1 MTVKWLSIA
10 LENIEEIAKYIT
22 LDNPKKAMSFVQ
34 EIREKTKVL
43 DNFPAIWRT
52 WRILWTRELIVHKN
66 YILTYRMKEGTIEI
80 LRIRHVARK
89 A

>member
-10 LENIEEIAKYIT
+10 LENIEEIAEYIGW
-22 LDNPKKAMSFVQ
+22 DSPDRAASFIR

-43 DNFPAIWRT
+43 ENFPNIWRSG
-52 WRILWTRELIVHKN
+52 RVVWTRELIVHKN

-89 A
+89 I